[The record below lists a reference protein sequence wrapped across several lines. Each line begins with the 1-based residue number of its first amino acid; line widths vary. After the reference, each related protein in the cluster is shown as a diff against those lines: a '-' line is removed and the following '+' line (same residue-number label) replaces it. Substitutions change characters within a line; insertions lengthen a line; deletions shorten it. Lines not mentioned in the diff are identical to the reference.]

1 MHATINERA
10 LKELNEIVMKA
21 LQNSYEIGLAMKEK
35 INPNPKTR
43 YKDNIAQG

>member
-1 MHATINERA
+1 MQQLMRA

-21 LQNSYEIGLAMKEK
+21 LQNSNEIGLAMKEK
-35 INPNPKTR
+35 FNPNPKIR